1 MFRGRGRKARG
12 RVFSGN
18 AARGFCA
25 LLICAVTLALAPG
38 PAAAAEPKPWSGGAA
53 PPLALT
59 GIDGKGHDLA
69 AYRGKVVVVNFWATW
84 CEPCR
89 DEMPSL
95 ERLQKKIGVQR
106 LAVLAVNVDEPES
119 RIRRFLERTPL
130 VFPVL
135 TDPERRATKAWNV
148 RVLPA
153 TFIVGRDG
161 RIRYSV
167 VGEAV
172 WDDARTTGLVS
183 GLAADR

>member
-1 MFRGRGRKARG
+1 MPAAMLRGCRRKARS
-12 RVFSGN
+12 RVFS
-18 AARGFCA
+18 A
-25 LLICAVTLALAPG
+25 LLICAAALAPPAG
-38 PAAAAEPKPWSGGAA
+38 PAAAAEPKPWSGGAT

-59 GIDGKGHDLA
+59 GLNGRGHDLA
-69 AYRGKVVVVNFWATW
+69 THRGKVVVVNFWATW

-95 ERLQKKIGVQR
+95 ERLQKKTGAQQ

-119 RIRRFLERTPL
+119 RIRKFLERTPL
-130 VFPVL
+130 AFPVL
-135 TDPERRATKAWNV
+135 ADPERRATKAWNV
-148 RVLPA
+148 RVLPT

-172 WDDARTTGLVS
+172 WDDARMTGLIAA
-183 GLAADR
+183 LAADR